1 MLQNK
6 RLVRTLLIL
15 GILSALV
22 YLGRFLWE
30 IGQSISDLL
39 LLLALAWLVAYIL
52 RPIANWLNRLSI
64 PAPALQWVSQRWG
77 VRWAERLERLHIPYG
92 LAAVLLYLLLLVSL
106 VLAVI
111 LIAPGIIKQLGQLA
125 VQVPRYIEQIP
136 GWWAGV
142 QAKIVQ
148 RFDVDA
154 ETLSKAV
161 PINRLTD
168 EATAALPDILG
179 NAITVV
185 QNIATG
191 IANVLLVLAL
201 SLYIMLDEKRL
212 ANEFYRVLP
221 TRYED
226 ETRFVFSTIDRTFGG
241 FLRGQVLMALIQ
253 GIFTGIVMR
262 LFGLQYTTITAILSG
277 MFMFIPEIGAP
288 IAMIAPSIAAALQG
302 SSATIPLLVLM
313 LVFQQLLLRF
323 VIPKV
328 LSEALGMPPLLILV
342 SVLVGAKVIGL
353 WGFLFGIPVAA
364 AIYIIIL
371 VALERYKIAAD
382 AHDMQAQTRKD
393 PPPPS
398 ESILDL
404 HDLHSKN

>member
-1 MLQNK
+1 MLQSE
-6 RLVRTLLIL
+6 RLVRPLLIL

-30 IGQSISDLL
+30 IGQSISDLIL
-39 LLLALAWLVAYIL
+39 LLSMAWLVAYIL
-52 RPIANWLNRLSI
+52 RPIAYWLNSLSI
-64 PAPALQWVSQRWG
+64 HPAALQWISQRWG
-77 VRWAERLERLHIPYG
+77 EVWAERLDKVHIPYG

-136 GWWAGV
+136 DWWQGI
-142 QAKIVQ
+142 QTEIVH
-148 RFDVDA
+148 RFDVDP
-154 ETLSKAV
+154 ETLSKAI
-161 PINRLTD
+161 PINRFTD
-168 EATAALPDILG
+168 QATSALPDILG

-185 QNIATG
+185 QSVVTG

-212 ANEFYRVLP
+212 ADQFYRVLP
-221 TRYED
+221 IRYED
-226 ETRFVFSTIDRTFGG
+226 EMRFVFSTIDRTFGG

-262 LFGLQYTTITAILSG
+262 LLGLQYTMITAILSG
-277 MFMFIPEIGAP
+277 IFMFIPEIGAP

-302 SSATIPLLVLM
+302 SATVLPLLLVM

-323 VIPKV
+323 VIPKI

-342 SVLVGAKVIGL
+342 SVLVSAKIIGL
-353 WGFLFGIPVAA
+353 WGFLFGIPVAG
-364 AIYIIIL
+364 AIYIIVL
-371 VALERYKIAAD
+371 VALERYKAAAD
-382 AHDMQAQTRKD
+382 AHDKRVQTQGADRG
-393 PPPPS
+393 
-398 ESILDL
+398 ESVAD
-404 HDLHSKN
+404 

>member
-1 MLQNK
+1 MLQSE
-6 RLVRTLLIL
+6 RLVRPLLIL

-30 IGQSISDLL
+30 IGQSISDLIL
-39 LLLALAWLVAYIL
+39 LLSMAWLVAYIL
-52 RPIANWLNRLSI
+52 RPIAYWLNSLSI
-64 PAPALQWVSQRWG
+64 HPAALQWISRRWG
-77 VRWAERLERLHIPYG
+77 EGWAERLDKVHIPYG

-136 GWWAGV
+136 DWWQGI
-142 QAKIVQ
+142 QTEIVH
-148 RFDVDA
+148 RFDVDP
-154 ETLSKAV
+154 ETLSKAI
-161 PINRLTD
+161 PINRFTD
-168 EATAALPDILG
+168 QATSALPNVLG

-185 QNIATG
+185 QSVVTG

-212 ANEFYRVLP
+212 ADQFYRVLP
-221 TRYED
+221 IRYED
-226 ETRFVFSTIDRTFGG
+226 EMRFVFSTIDRTFGG

-262 LFGLQYTTITAILSG
+262 LLGLQYTMITAILSG
-277 MFMFIPEIGAP
+277 IFMFIPEIGAP

-302 SSATIPLLVLM
+302 SATVLPLLLVM

-323 VIPKV
+323 VIPKI

-342 SVLVGAKVIGL
+342 SVLVSAKIIGL
-353 WGFLFGIPVAA
+353 WGFLFGIPVAG
-364 AIYIIIL
+364 AIYIIVL
-371 VALERYKIAAD
+371 VALERYKAAAD
-382 AHDMQAQTRKD
+382 AHDKRVQTQGADRG
-393 PPPPS
+393 
-398 ESILDL
+398 ESVAD
-404 HDLHSKN
+404 